1 MYKLLDGN
9 TISKELIESYKKQIS
24 LLKDNNKHIV
34 LSDVIVGCDD
44 ASKIYIENKK
54 KKFNDLGIIFNEISL
69 SKDIT
74 ENELLLKIEELN
86 GDNNV
91 NGIFLELPLPN
102 NINESKIVEKINPNK
117 DVDGFNKIN
126 LGKLLQGDNGL
137 FPCTALGII
146 ELLKRYNI
154 IIEGKNCVV
163 VGRSNIVGKPVALMM
178 LKENA
183 TVTICHSKTTNL
195 KEICNNADILIV
207 ATGKAK
213 SIDDSYVK
221 DGAVVVDVGIHKI
234 VNDGKSTICGDV
246 DFDKVAP
253 KTSYITPVPGG
264 VGPMTIAMLIKN
276 SINTLNYE

>member
-74 ENELLLKIEELN
+74 ENELLLIIEELN
-86 GDNNV
+86 SDNNV
-91 NGIFLELPLPN
+91 NGIFLELPLLN
-102 NINESKIVEKINPNK
+102 NINESKIVDKINPNK
-117 DVDGFNKIN
+117 DVDGFNKVN

-246 DFDKVAP
+246 DFEKVAP

-264 VGPMTIAMLIKN
+264 VGPMTIAMLVKN
-276 SINTLNYE
+276 CIYTLNYE